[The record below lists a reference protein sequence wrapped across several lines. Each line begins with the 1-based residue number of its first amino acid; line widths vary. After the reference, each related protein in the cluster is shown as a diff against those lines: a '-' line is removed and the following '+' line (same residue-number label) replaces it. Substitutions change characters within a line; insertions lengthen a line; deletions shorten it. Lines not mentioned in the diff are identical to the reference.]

1 MAISNFVPEIWS
13 AQIWEAL
20 RTKLVYGGPG
30 VVNRDY
36 EGDIAAAGDTVHI
49 TSFTDP
55 TIRSYTAENNITVDA
70 ITDATRALTVDQADY
85 FAFDVDDVNRRQG
98 LPGWVESVTSRSAY
112 LLAKDADAY
121 LAATMYAALNQTAYD
136 VGGVTAD
143 ISDNTAYGNVLVRF
157 WTELTERDVPPDG
170 RFVIIDPDLYAAL
183 LQDNRFVDASASGST
198 DALRN
203 GFVGRAA
210 GFDIY
215 VSNQT
220 PDPTT
225 GVTAAIAGH
234 PMATTYAEQ
243 INSVEAQRRELRF
256 GDMVKG
262 LHLYGAK
269 VVHPEALSLMSV
281 TIQA

>member
-1 MAISNFVPEIWS
+1 MLSNFIPEIWS

-20 RTKLVYGGPG
+20 RTRLVYGGPG

-36 EGDIAAAGDTVHI
+36 EGDIADAGDTVHI

-55 TIRSYTAENNITVDA
+55 TVRTYTSEADITVDS
-70 ITDATRALTVDQADY
+70 ISDATRALTIDQAKY
-85 FAFDVDDVNRRQG
+85 FAFDVDDVIRRQA
-98 LPGWVESVTSRSAY
+98 LPGWVASVSSRSAY
-112 LLAKDADAY
+112 QLALTADAF
-121 LAATMYAALNQTAYD
+121 LSSTMRTAVD
-136 VGGVTAD
+136 GGANDLGAVTAD
-143 ISDNTAYGNVLVRF
+143 ISDNSGYGNVLVAL
-157 WTELTERDVPPDG
+157 WKTLTINDVPADG
-170 RFVIIDPDLYAAL
+170 RWCIVGPAYYAAL
-183 LQDNRFVDASASGST
+183 LQDNRFIDASASGST

-210 GFDIY
+210 GFDIF

-225 GVTAAIAGH
+225 GVEGVLAGH

-256 GDMVKG
+256 GDLVKG

-269 VVHPEALSLMSV
+269 VVHPEALALADV
-281 TIQA
+281 TTQA